1 MTPKSQ
7 LPSAVFVFLVFV
19 GFLQARKFA
28 ATMPPVMATH
38 FGGSGA
44 PNGWQTQSQFFVLEI
59 ALLGVCLLLAFGIPR
74 LIGVLPIS
82 LVNVSNKEYW
92 LAPERREE
100 TLAFFRAQFAW
111 FGCGFLAFLLVVN
124 QLVYKANQTQPRHL
138 DNTTFV
144 IVMFAF
150 LAYVGTW
157 TVRLLIYFSKSDR
170 LS

>member
-1 MTPKSQ
+1 MTPSSR
-7 LPSAVFVFLVFV
+7 LPSAVFVLLAFV

-28 ATMPPVMATH
+28 ATMPPVLATH

-44 PNGWQTQSQFFVLEI
+44 PNGWQTQSQFFILEV

-82 LVNVSNKEYW
+82 LVNVPNKEYW
-92 LAPERREE
+92 LVPERREK
-100 TLAFFRAQFAW
+100 TLAFFKTQFAW
-111 FGCGFLAFLLVVN
+111 FGCIFLAFLLVIN

-144 IVMFAF
+144 IALFAF
-150 LAYVGTW
+150 LAYVGIW
-157 TVRLLIYFSKSDR
+157 TVRLVLRFSKTNVR
-170 LS
+170 

>member
-1 MTPKSQ
+1 MTPNSR
-7 LPSAVFVFLVFV
+7 LPSAVFVFLVIV

-28 ATMPPVMATH
+28 ATMPPVLATH

-59 ALLGVCLLLAFGIPR
+59 VLLGVCLLLAFGIPR

-82 LVNVSNKEYW
+82 MVNVPNKEYW

-111 FGCGFLAFLLVVN
+111 FGCGFLGFLIVVN
-124 QLVYKANQTQPRHL
+124 QLVFDANQSQPRRL
-138 DNTTFV
+138 NGGAFV
-144 IVMFAF
+144 VALVAF
-150 LAYVGTW
+150 LAFVGIW
-157 TVRLLIYFSKSDR
+157 TVRLIVRFAR
-170 LS
+170 IQE